1 MESRVWRVLVVVA
14 LVLALA
20 AGLFGVLLP
29 KAAVVPQFGPVGETG
44 SRSFATYLS
53 SLTVGGTTVLEGN
66 TTVSGTL
73 ELADAVDLADDLVVA
88 GDLAVDGDGVITGT
102 LGLDGGRAMV
112 TGLVTNG
119 VGITNS
125 VTGASNGLVFEGA
138 TADAYEITLTA
149 ADAASSDKSITLP
162 DVQGEVMVSPGYDA
176 AGGWFAAGQDF
187 KYEGSTA
194 NEHEAMFRA
203 PGDPAADAIYSLPT
217 YSGYV
222 AMNSADNVKLVWGSS
237 VVTGT
242 ATLTHGLTTPLY
254 AFCSMG
260 ADPVDNEEDRCT
272 VLISGATVTA
282 KVWKEATSPTAGDSG
297 VIVYWVVAGT
307 P

>member
-1 MESRVWRVLVVVA
+1 MESKVWRVLVVVA
-14 LVLALA
+14 LVVALLGGLA
-20 AGLFGVLLP
+20 GVMLP
-29 KAAVVPQFGPVGETG
+29 KAEQGAAPVIGEQGT
-44 SRSFATYLS
+44 RSFATYLS
-53 SLTVGGTTVLEGN
+53 SLTVGGATVLEGA
-66 TTVSGTL
+66 TTISGTL
-73 ELADAVDLADDLVVA
+73 DLAEAVDLADDLVVG
-88 GDLAVDGDGVITGT
+88 GDLAVDGDAVITGT

-125 VTGASNGLVFEGA
+125 VTGASNALVFEGA
-138 TADAYEITLTA
+138 TADAYQINLIA
-149 ADAASSDKSITLP
+149 ADASSSDKNITLP
-162 DVQGEVMVSPGYDA
+162 NLQGEVMVSPGYDV
-176 AGGWFAAGQDF
+176 AGGWFAAGQDL

-194 NEHEAMFRA
+194 NEHEAILRA
-203 PGDPAADAIYSLPT
+203 PADPVADAVYVLP
-217 YSGYV
+217 SSGGYV
-222 AMNSADNVKLVWGSS
+222 ALNSADNVKLVWGSS
-237 VVTGT
+237 TVTGT

-254 AFCSMG
+254 AFCSLG